1 MIQVSVSV
9 VIPCYRC
16 AANIPRA
23 VESVVRQTLRPAE
36 LILVDD
42 GSGDNTLATLHALRA
57 QYGLAWIKVIALDQ
71 NRGVSVARNT
81 GWDAATG
88 DYIAFLDADDAWH
101 PEKIAVQYAW
111 MRDHPEV
118 AVSGHRWVY
127 LDPTD
132 ALPNPKPP
140 DSLTTYEIMKDR
152 LLVSNPFVTPSVM
165 LKRSLTHRFDA
176 KKRYCEDYFLWLQ
189 LSLDDQVIFLL
200 DAELA
205 YVFKRI
211 GRTGASGNLL
221 RMRYGDIMNYWQLWR
236 FKRLDFFRASMLI
249 GYSMVKFVVLLLLGP
264 KAHYAIK
271 QAIESRLQ

>member
-1 MIQVSVSV
+1 MIQASVSV

-16 AANIPRA
+16 ADNIARA
-23 VESVVRQTLRPAE
+23 VESVVRQTRSPAE
-36 LILVDD
+36 VILVDD
-42 GSGDNTLATLHALRA
+42 GSGDDTLATLRALQAR
-57 QYGLAWIKVIALDQ
+57 YGPAWIKVIALDQ

-81 GWDAATG
+81 GWDAATS

-101 PEKIAVQYAW
+101 PEKIAVQYDW
-111 MRDHPEV
+111 MRNHAQV
-118 AVSGHRWVY
+118 ALSGHRWLY

-132 ALPNPKPP
+132 ALPNPQPP
-140 DSLTTYEIMKDR
+140 DHLTTYEIAKDR

-165 LKRSLTHRFDA
+165 LKRSLSHRFDPE
-176 KKRYCEDYFLWLQ
+176 KRYCEDYFLWLQ
-189 LSLDDQVIFLL
+189 LSLDSQVIFLL

-211 GRTGASGNLL
+211 GKTGASGNLL

-236 FKRLDFFRASMLI
+236 SKRLDFFRAGMLI
-249 GYSMVKFVVLLLLGP
+249 GYSIVKFIVLLLLGP